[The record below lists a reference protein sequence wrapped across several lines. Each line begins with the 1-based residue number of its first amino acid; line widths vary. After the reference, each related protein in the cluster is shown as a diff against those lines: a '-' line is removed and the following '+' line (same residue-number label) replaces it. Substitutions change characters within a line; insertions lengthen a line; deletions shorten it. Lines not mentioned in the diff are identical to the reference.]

1 MLEFLSVDKD
11 EEANFSS
18 LVGSFTDVEQK
29 PNFVCLL
36 FIELGPDIQF
46 LASVSEILYFKL
58 GSNVSLLALISK
70 TFYSECSRAAAT
82 PATDQGRAVSLSSV
96 LLNAISP
103 AGQAGRYVCISTSL
117 AGWLAGRARSNSL
130 CFVRSNINGRA
141 GTTGPGNQP
150 ACLRWTTYDDRYFAR
165 ISLDF
170 LPGFQMLTIKSV
182 FCDTDNTI
190 KTASGVNV

>member
-82 PATDQGRAVSLSSV
+82 PATDQGRAGQGCISLS
-96 LLNAISP
+96 
-103 AGQAGRYVCISTSL
+103 R
-117 AGWLAGRARSNSL
+117 L
-130 CFVRSNINGRA
+130 CCSM
-141 GTTGPGNQP
+141 Q
-150 ACLRWTTYDDRYFAR
+150 
-165 ISLDF
+165 
-170 LPGFQMLTIKSV
+170 
-182 FCDTDNTI
+182 
-190 KTASGVNV
+190 

>member
-11 EEANFSS
+11 EEANFGS

-36 FIELGPDIQF
+36 FIELGPGIQF
-46 LASVSEILYFKL
+46 LASVSEMLYNFKL

-82 PATDQGRAVSLSSV
+82 PATDQRRAVSLSSV

-103 AGQAGRYVCISTSL
+103 AGQAGRYVRISTSL
-117 AGWLAGRARSNSL
+117 AGWLAGRDLTAYVLYGQISMA
-130 CFVRSNINGRA
+130 GRA
-141 GTTGPGNQP
+141 RLDPGTSQL
-150 ACLRWTTYDDRYFAR
+150 A
-165 ISLDF
+165 
-170 LPGFQMLTIKSV
+170 
-182 FCDTDNTI
+182 
-190 KTASGVNV
+190 